1 MGKNQFLIN
10 KVIKYDK
17 QKSIWNTQGK
27 LSEQKQEPAFTIC
40 GNKQRK
46 NRSPTDI
53 FQINQP
59 DTPRGRS
66 KRILYKKRKKKK

>member
-27 LSEQKQEPAFTIC
+27 LSEQKQEHAFTIC
-40 GNKQRK
+40 GTKQRK
-46 NRSPTDI
+46 NRPQTDI
-53 FQINQP
+53 FQNDQP
-59 DTPRGRS
+59 DTSGRRA